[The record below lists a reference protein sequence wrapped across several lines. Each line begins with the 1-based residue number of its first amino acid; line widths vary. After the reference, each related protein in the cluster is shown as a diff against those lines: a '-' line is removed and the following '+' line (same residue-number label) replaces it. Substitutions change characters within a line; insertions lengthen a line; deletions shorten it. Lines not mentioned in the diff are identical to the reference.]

1 MRKLKTYEM
10 FMVKEMYLL
19 YEQDFL
25 DTLKLLISKYQDKI
39 AEVLVKL
46 EGHDFEKLRQTY
58 IGLSRELGKSS
69 FTNHPDGDKRQI
81 ANIGKIVNSIIKAI
95 RYWIEEDN
103 LDDPFA
109 DVTEEDVYKFVTRYK
124 GEQQLAM
131 DMEKYL
137 EVVDGEDIRK
147 FYNINNYY
155 EPKGDLAK
163 SCMRHAHKSGYFDL
177 YVNNPDVCN
186 MLILKSPEDET
197 KIVGRAILWTDVA
210 IYSNKGY
217 QMKYEK
223 QGKLMDR
230 IYTNEES
237 LINVF
242 KNWANDNGYYYKES
256 QSNDES
262 FTAIYDGREDE
273 MAKYFV
279 VEVGS
284 DYYSEWPYMDTL
296 KYFFKDNMVI
306 SNNDGYFG
314 TEYDMKIEEMDGSC
328 DCQHCDGGKKICP
341 DCHNGMQECGDCD
354 GRGEHQCGV
363 CDGDGEVEIEDG
375 EGQTETV
382 ECEECGNS
390 PFSRGSVECEYCN
403 GDGNVEC
410 STCSGNYDDETCNYC
425 EGTGK

>member
-10 FMVKEMYLL
+10 FTLNEMHLIF
-19 YEQDFL
+19 EEDFF
-25 DTLKLLISKYQDKI
+25 DTLQIISKNHQDKV
-39 AEVLVKL
+39 AAALVKL
-46 EGHDFEKLRQTY
+46 GGGDFDKLRQTY
-58 IGLSRELGKSS
+58 IGLSRELGKAS
-69 FTNHPDGDKRQI
+69 FTNHPAGEKKQLG
-81 ANIGKIVNSIIKAI
+81 NIGKIVNSIIKAVRHFI
-95 RYWIEEDN
+95 DEHN

-109 DVTEEDVYKFVTRYK
+109 EVTEEDVYKFVTRYK
-124 GEQQLAM
+124 GEQQLAQ
-131 DMEKYL
+131 DMVKYL

-147 FYNINNYY
+147 FYNLNNYY
-155 EPKGDLAK
+155 NLEGDLGK

-177 YVNNPDVCN
+177 YADNPDVCK
-186 MLILKSPEDET
+186 MLILKSREDES
-197 KIVGRAILWTDVA
+197 KIIGRAILWTDAA
-210 IYSNKGY
+210 IYSNIGY
-217 QMKYEK
+217 QIKYEK

-279 VEVGS
+279 VELGS
-284 DYYSEWPYMDTL
+284 DHYSEWPYMDTL
-296 KYFFKDNMVI
+296 KYFFKDNMII

-314 TEYDMKIEEMDGSC
+314 TEYDMRLEEMDGSC
-328 DCQHCDGGKKICP
+328 DCQHCEGGRKVCP
-341 DCHNGMQECGDCD
+341 DCTNGMQECGDCD

-382 ECEECGNS
+382 ECEDCGG
-390 PFSRGSVECEYCN
+390 RGSVECEYCN

-410 STCSGNYDDETCNYC
+410 DTCSGNYDDETCNYC